1 MTIPV
6 SNTML
11 TDYIH
16 TLLDIA
22 TEQCPF
28 VPGPVPVP
36 VQTAPVQF
44 LTELFR
50 YIATNRV
57 PISRAGTDNLMDVLF
72 ETMDLPDDASHVT
85 SALDLPTTPPAFQA
99 YWTHIVLPA
108 WEQLTTLKRVLAAT
122 STATSIA
129 TAATAATA
137 TEATVGQPSE

>member
-22 TEQCPF
+22 TERCPF
-28 VPGPVPVP
+28 APAPVPVPVP

-72 ETMDLPDDASHVT
+72 ETMDLPDDASQVT

-99 YWTHIVLPA
+99 YWMHIVLPA
-108 WEQLTTLKRVLAAT
+108 WEQLTTLKRVL
-122 STATSIA
+122 TATASA
-129 TAATAATA
+129 TTT
-137 TEATVGQPSE
+137 GQPSE